1 MMFNVSETTS
11 AVARHAVPRR
21 YYTCIA
27 GAGISI
33 AFYEKS
39 DPQQGGA
46 TTRNAATTRK
56 TACVFTLLPA
66 IWYSS

>member
-1 MMFNVSETTS
+1 
-11 AVARHAVPRR
+11 VPRR
-21 YYTCIA
+21 YDTCIA